1 MGFINNHSD
10 NFLKSNSAWGDD
22 NVTYYNVPKG
32 REQSQG
38 FDPRDMNYEDIED
51 MISQVS
57 SVVPSNQQ
65 DAEVLQRKLN
75 YLEEEKSKRDEL
87 EEVTRIERDD
97 AFEPHNTLV
106 KEDVVDKKP
115 PIKVTERPSPKP
127 IEPKPVKPIVTG
139 LEDMLEE
146 SDMELEE
153 ILNDDITIPEVN
165 ATTGDDDTTNFLM
178 AALIIIVAIKIM
190 D

>member
-1 MGFINNHSD
+1 M
-10 NFLKSNSAWGDD
+10 L
-22 NVTYYNVPKG
+22 
-32 REQSQG
+32 QS
-38 FDPRDMNYEDIED
+38 
-51 MISQVS
+51 
-57 SVVPSNQQ
+57 
-65 DAEVLQRKLN
+65 KLD

-87 EEVTRIERDD
+87 EEVTRIERND

-106 KEDVVDKKP
+106 KEDVVEKTP

-139 LEDMLEE
+139 LEDILEE
-146 SDMELEE
+146 SDIELEE

-165 ATTGDDDTTNFLM
+165 STNGDDDTTTFLI
-178 AALIIIVAIKIM
+178 AALIVIAAIKIM